1 MPRATRHYRLR
12 IRNAADSADDLILTS
27 VPGGTNPYLTGPPQ
41 GDGQEIDPATGESSI
56 GAYTIEAADVSEIIT
71 AALVDGDGRQTL
83 IQRRAY
89 LELSTDVGSTWPT
102 VLIPGFVNAYRLV
115 TPMRWAFTIGE
126 SRRIEYTRKVWD
138 RTTDNFEQATCLI
151 GGPFRGD
158 WGPIAGRGDG
168 WRFEVIDTDATTVTL
183 RVLFGWF
190 PIEGSTPG
198 YQFGITPYAR
208 IRANN
213 LASAEEV
220 LIETAAN
227 TATYPGIVVLVE
239 TENGTEVDRFTAL
252 AQELGPQL
260 SHVILLNDDI
270 KLLRAGTAW
279 GGSPPS
285 NGTIFRVYAWRTTI
299 GEDNPLHIDAHP
311 IDILT
316 DLWDEAGIAY
326 DSTEATTVRG
336 LLGDNNRLRL
346 RINEPWVLRDVE
358 QMIGGLFGVVT
369 RVGTDGELELITT
382 RIRGIAAP
390 SSLYDDDDL
399 RSPDTVIF
407 EVDEATIYN
416 KVVVEQL
423 QFRQW
428 GSGMGERPP
437 DDIAAQRRVQF
448 FDLDSEGGGTLD
460 SDTFGVRELR
470 FTVPGTVLS
479 SVSGWGLG
487 DVYFEKGL
495 ATEVF
500 DRFGR
505 GGVYGT
511 VAALPAITEKVGQE
525 IRLDVSHLPNA
536 GVRGGE
542 RIMQIVRRT
551 ETPSGPSLLLL
562 DSGPNSQFATAPTF
576 SLAAGAADGRKYVD
590 ITVTNAAALNTAG
603 AWLRVEWDVA
613 GSEPSAGSVLTQYTA
628 GEIPTSFTTPAV
640 DAGSHIWMRMQA
652 FIPGKRPTAYT
663 AWQDVDLTDLTAPS
677 SLSRSVGSDPA
688 RNTIT
693 FTPGESDIPLEVF
706 QRPQGDPANEAVVV
720 DRLPPGSDRVTLTLE
735 PGSSYTI
742 GIRYREQADFS
753 GVSNTTEI
761 SFTVAGS
768 PDTLPA
774 PTQVFALG
782 TKWSVGSLG
791 GVWPDDTADHY
802 AVGLRVRSAIEE
814 GFVEFEMARETAVGS
829 GTPGSYSLLERRSV
843 IGVDETYIFTVGV
856 ALDGKLRYLR
866 ARHARV
872 GATAS
877 AYTNVVSVMPGDI
890 LSPPPPVDPLEI
902 TDVVPVTLGGT
913 EIADPTLGVLLVGAG
928 SSAMTQLAPGA
939 AAGYARS
946 TGSAWARSGLL
957 AGDLTGTVPSARL
970 AGVYSGITGL
980 GTQAQA
986 LDMGAN
992 NITNVGTYSGG
1003 AISTTGT
1010 FTLSSTQ
1017 PVLDFNE
1024 TDGPTD
1030 EKFWRWTA
1038 SIGDLYLQ
1046 TKTDALGVGAN
1057 VLRITRTGTTVDLIR
1072 VVATTVDVVGA
1083 LTATTGTF
1091 TGLLKRT
1098 FSSDAASGI
1107 LLESTAAGELSPR
1120 LFFYN
1125 TNNAGQ
1131 GCSIVLSA
1139 NSSLAFATGATPE
1152 SSSGTNRM
1160 LMTATAFTPFS
1171 DNGLTLGT
1179 TAKTW
1184 GAAYMGALTATTVDT
1199 TGRLAVVAAADS
1211 SFTGGGSVGVGTAS
1225 PQRDLHIEGGV
1236 PTIRL
1241 SDSNAA
1247 TDQAVATLIELYRG
1261 NLTNRVGFWGM
1272 ESSSNNV
1279 MKLAT
1284 DYAAG
1289 EIAFSTGSSVEAL
1302 RLASNQV
1309 AIFAAGIT
1317 ATTGAFSS
1325 YLQGTTGNGYLDLR
1339 GDSGAASGLR
1349 IDDSGNVLIG
1359 TTTDAGFKLDV
1370 NGTGRVSG
1378 DFTIGSLGTFDS
1390 TSAPSTDFI
1399 LRYDGSKWVSAYL
1412 HTQFFA
1418 GDGISQIN
1426 GDGTTSAFVYSSPS
1440 LSGAPSPNPSAAP
1453 VITASHKSIKI
1464 DMRAYTLGATE
1475 TFVLDYSID
1484 GGAYTTDAII
1494 STGTQVVHATLTP
1507 GSTYAYKYKIRGGSD
1522 TPYSPASTATNPL
1535 NDSSAQTFGI
1545 VLAAQVVATN
1555 LAAISADIGDISAG
1569 QIRNAANT
1577 KGVLLSGSLPG
1588 GWTQYIDFVATGANP
1603 FIKHDK
1609 FSLFADGS
1617 AVFGGQIDITDVST
1631 QTTGSMNDQWLLLRD
1646 PDVAHGMTTVLE
1658 TDIVAAIGE
1667 FSDTKGGLW
1676 IQGFMEA
1683 SAAAIGVHLSGIIDT
1698 GSGMD
1703 AAVVVSGWKK
1713 SGTSF
1718 GAMATTDVVFTIR
1731 PGAGSD
1737 VFAITAAGDITGP
1750 NDLTLSGDFNIS
1762 ERSPATFTDHVVDYD
1777 TGTTTVQRL
1786 DGGASS
1792 RNITGFAGGR
1802 AGRLIS
1808 IVNVGGNFLKLI
1820 HEHVSSAAAN
1830 RIIVPNGTSY
1840 NIGVDSSVFL
1850 WYDSTAS
1857 RWRVIGP
1864 VI

>member
-12 IRNAADSADDLILTS
+12 IRSADDSSDALILTS

-89 LELSTDVGSTWPT
+89 LELSTDVGSTFPT
-102 VLIPGFVNAYRLV
+102 VLVPGFVNAYRLV

-190 PIEGSTPG
+190 PIDGSTPG

-279 GGSPPS
+279 GGTPPS

-299 GEDNPLHIDAHP
+299 GEDNPLHIYKHP

-316 DLWDEAGIAY
+316 DLWDETGIAY
-326 DSTEATTVRG
+326 DSTEATTVRE

-346 RINEPWVLRDVE
+346 RIREPWVLRDVE

-382 RIRGIAAP
+382 RIRGVAAP

-407 EVDEATIYN
+407 EVDESTIYN
-416 KVVVEQL
+416 NVTVEQL

-428 GSGMGERPP
+428 GAGMGDRPA
-437 DDIAAQRRVQF
+437 DDIVAQRRVQF
-448 FDLDSEGGGTLD
+448 FDLDSDGDGTPD

-500 DRFGR
+500 ERFGR

-613 GSEPSAGSVLTQYTA
+613 GSEPSAGSVLTQYMA
-628 GEIPTSFTTPAV
+628 GKIPTSFTTPAV

-677 SLSRSVGSDPA
+677 NLSRSAGSDPA
-688 RNTIT
+688 RITIT

-753 GVSNTTEI
+753 GVSSTTEI

-877 AYTNVVSVMPGDI
+877 AYTTVVNVMPGDI
-890 LSPPPPVDPLEI
+890 LSPPPPVNPIEI
-902 TDVVPVTLGGT
+902 TGVVPVTLGGT

-939 AAGYARS
+939 AGGYARS
-946 TGSAWARSGLL
+946 SGSAWVRSSGV
-957 AGDLTGTVPSARL
+957 AAADLTGTVASARL
-970 AGVYSGITGL
+970 SGVYSGITGL

-986 LDMGAN
+986 LDMGTN
-992 NITNVGTYSGG
+992 NITNVGTITSSGMSIESG
-1003 AISTTGT
+1003 SPVI
-1010 FTLSSTQ
+1010 TLKDT
-1017 PVLDFNE
+1017 N
-1024 TDGPTD
+1024 
-1030 EKFWRWTA
+1030 
-1038 SIGDLYLQ
+1038 
-1046 TKTDALGVGAN
+1046 N
-1057 VLRITRTGTTVDLIR
+1057 VLGDVAYSSYIRGTDSADAQAWWLGDGQSGVKQ
-1072 VVATTVDVVGA
+1072 ASFW
-1083 LTATTGTF
+1083 ATTGYAL
-1091 TGLLKRT
+1091 GLYSNDTLVLMLSDSSTLAT
-1098 FSSDAASGI
+1098 FS
-1107 LLESTAAGELSPR
+1107 
-1120 LFFYN
+1120 
-1125 TNNAGQ
+1125 
-1131 GCSIVLSA
+1131 
-1139 NSSLAFATGATPE
+1139 GAV
-1152 SSSGTNRM
+1152 S
-1160 LMTATAFTPFS
+1160 
-1171 DNGLTLGT
+1171 
-1179 TAKTW
+1179 
-1184 GAAYMGALTATTVDT
+1184 MGALTAA
-1199 TGRLAVVAAADS
+1199 TGTFSGDVILTGNQEVRRNATNGYLILAGGNAGNDGGNILLHGSTETNAKDIQFRSGGSDVGRWDDS
-1211 SFTGGGSVGVGTAS
+1211 ESLWIFGGSVSMGALTASGIVHAQGGRLEVGTA
-1225 PQRDLHIEGGV
+1225 
-1236 PTIRL
+1236 
-1241 SDSNAA
+1241 
-1247 TDQAVATLIELYRG
+1247 
-1261 NLTNRVGFWGM
+1261 
-1272 ESSSNNV
+1272 
-1279 MKLAT
+1279 
-1284 DYAAG
+1284 
-1289 EIAFSTGSSVEAL
+1289 
-1302 RLASNQV
+1302 
-1309 AIFAAGIT
+1309 
-1317 ATTGAFSS
+1317 
-1325 YLQGTTGNGYLDLR
+1325 
-1339 GDSGAASGLR
+1339 ASGGLNNLQLWDAGTYFR
-1349 IDDSGNVLIG
+1349 IQSFEGLPLVINSLGNNVLIG

-1370 NGTGRVSG
+1370 NGTARTGALTVTGKINTSVNSDFLDASG
-1378 DFTIGSLGTFDS
+1378 TSTSARAMKIANTTGFVIFGVESSAGGNMMAGSTGYATVLTTVGATVLQLGGNQTLACTFDGADTILAGDLTIGSLGTFDS

-1399 LRYDGSKWVSAYL
+1399 LRYNGSKWVSAYL

-1418 GDGISQIN
+1418 GDGVSQIN
-1426 GDGTTSAFVYSSPS
+1426 GDGTTSAFVYSNPS
-1440 LSGAPSPNPSAAP
+1440 LSGAPSPNPSVAP

-1464 DMRAYTLGATE
+1464 DMSAYTLGATE
-1475 TFVLDYSID
+1475 TFVLEYSID
-1484 GGAYTTDAII
+1484 GGAYTGNAIV

-1507 GSTYAYKYKIRGGSD
+1507 GSTYAYKYKIRGGTA
-1522 TPYSPASTATNPL
+1522 TPFSPASSAINPL

-1555 LAAISADIGDISAG
+1555 LAAISADIGIITAG
-1569 QIRNAANT
+1569 QMRDSTNVYGINLGGA
-1577 KGVLLSGSLPG
+1577 GGIPG
-1588 GWTQYIDFVATGANP
+1588 GWNAGINFENTAVDGMNRYVNFYEGASGGLDS
-1603 FIKHDK
+1603 FIKHE
-1609 FSLFADGS
+1609 LFDLKHDGT
-1617 AVFGGQIDITDVST
+1617 ALFQGQLDITSAQVV
-1631 QTTGSMNDQWLLLRD
+1631 QTLANFHIVLRD
-1646 PDVAHGMTTVLE
+1646 PDVAHGMTSLVDTDVLG
-1658 TDIVAAIGE
+1658 TIG
-1667 FSDTKGGLW
+1667 FQGSLVGGLN
-1676 IQGFMEA
+1676 ILGFHDDA
-1683 SAAAIGVHLSGIIDT
+1683 DGPALLLQGVHA
-1698 GSGMD
+1698 D
-1703 AAVVVSGWKK
+1703 ASPTSCVDIECWVK
-1713 SGTSF
+1713 SGTTRIAPTGNVMMFRVRAGQTNKLTFSSDGDMGISGKF
-1718 GAMATTDVVFTIR
+1718 YPGGLVDLADDLEFAERTIALSAGA
-1731 PGAGSD
+1731 
-1737 VFAITAAGDITGP
+1737 
-1750 NDLTLSGDFNIS
+1750 NNNL
-1762 ERSPATFTDHVVDYD
+1762 D
-1777 TGTTTVQRL
+1777 TGTVTIQRL
-1786 DGGASS
+1786 QSAGGVA
-1792 RNITGFAGGR
+1792 NITGLAGGR
-1802 AGRLIS
+1802 AGRVVMLYNYSSNTITL
-1808 IVNVGGNFLKLI
+1808 NHNNGGSL
-1820 HEHVSSAAAN
+1820 SAN
-1830 RIIVPNGTSY
+1830 RMILPGEANIVLTQGSGATL
-1840 NIGVDSSVFL
+1840 V
-1850 WYDSTAS
+1850 YDTAVS
-1857 RWRVIGP
+1857 RWRCVSKA
-1864 VI
+1864 V